1 LLFISGLFLLYSA
14 VVVPF
19 QICMWDYSD
28 PCNLFPTLQL
38 DLAVDT
44 FFLVIFLAEKRRG
57 LRTLLPFIRCF
68 VCKDYSGNS
77 VDTFLLKNQWRFDV

>member
-44 FFLVIFLAEKRRG
+44 FFLVIFLAQKGGASE
-57 LRTLLPFIRCF
+57 LYCLLYAVLYVKIILVTQSTPS
-68 VCKDYSGNS
+68 Y
-77 VDTFLLKNQWRFDV
+77 